1 MTIYILGT
9 LIILLPLLL
18 IAWLSFSKVKSKP
31 EWLLRLILVGSVV
44 LICYRIGTW
53 SMTSY
58 YMKFVIAALF
68 LGSILYSFHNI
79 RSGLWH
85 IPKEQWFRIGG
96 TALFSLLGILLSA
109 LTLSGASYSGRNTI
123 NLKFP
128 FGQGR
133 YYVIQGGSNVMT
145 NPFHSMA
152 SNGKYAIDIVK
163 INKLGNRAATV
174 FPEELAQ
181 YHIFGEVVH
190 SPCNG
195 RVVTTVSGLPD
206 NMPTNVD
213 REHPAGNHIVIECD
227 SIKVMLAHLKE
238 GSLEIVNQG
247 DNVKEG
253 QPVGEVGN
261 SGYTDEP
268 HLHIQANSYEGNPV
282 AITFGERF
290 LSINDLYV
298 VK

>member
-1 MTIYILGT
+1 MTIYILAT
-9 LIILLPLLL
+9 LVILLPLLL
-18 IAWLSFSKVKSKP
+18 IAWLSFSEVRSKS
-31 EWLLRLILVGSVV
+31 EWLLRFLFVASIV
-44 LICYRIGTW
+44 LICYKIGTW
-53 SMTSY
+53 SVTSY
-58 YMKFVIAALF
+58 YMRFVIAALF
-68 LGSILYSFHNI
+68 LASTFYSFHNI
-79 RSGLWH
+79 RCGLWH
-85 IPKEQWFRIGG
+85 VPKQQWFRIGG

-109 LTLSGASYSGRNTI
+109 LTLSGAYYTGSNKI

-128 FGQGR
+128 FGQGW

-152 SNGKYAIDIVK
+152 LNGKHAIDLVK
-163 INKLGNRAATV
+163 LNNLGNRAATV

-195 RVVTTVSGLPD
+195 NVVTTVSGLPD
-206 NMPTNVD
+206 NMPTSVD

-227 SIKVMLAHLKE
+227 TVDVMLAHLKQ
-238 GSLEIVNQG
+238 GSLKVSQG

-253 QPVGEVGN
+253 QPIGEVGN

-268 HLHIQANSYEGNPV
+268 HLHIQANSQDGNPV
-282 AITFGERF
+282 AIMFGERF
-290 LSINDLYV
+290 LSINDIYA

>member
-1 MTIYILGT
+1 MT
-9 LIILLPLLL
+9 ILLPLLL
-18 IAWLSFSKVKSKP
+18 IAWLSFSKVQTKS
-31 EWLLRLILVGSVV
+31 EWLLRLLFVGCVV
-44 LICYRIGTW
+44 LICYKIGTW

-58 YMKFVIAALF
+58 YMRFVIAVLF
-68 LGSILYSFHNI
+68 LGSTFYSYHNI
-79 RSGLWH
+79 RAGLWH
-85 IPKEQWFRIGG
+85 VPKEQWFRIGN
-96 TALFSLLGILLSA
+96 TALFSLLGILLSV
-109 LTLSGASYSGRNTI
+109 LTLSGAYYTGSNTI

-133 YYVIQGGSNVMT
+133 YYVIQGGSNIMT

-152 SNGKYAIDIVK
+152 LNGKYAIDVVE
-163 INKLGNRAATV
+163 INNLGNRAATF

-181 YHIFGEVVH
+181 YHIFGQVVH

-206 NMPTNVD
+206 NMPTSVD

-227 SIKVMLAHLKE
+227 SIKVMLAHLKQ
-238 GSLEIVNQG
+238 GSLRVSQG
-247 DNVKEG
+247 YNVKQG
-253 QPVGEVGN
+253 QPIGEAGN

-268 HLHIQANSYEGNPV
+268 HLHIQANSHDGNPV
-282 AITFGERF
+282 AIIFGERF
-290 LSINDLYV
+290 LSISDLYV

>member
-9 LIILLPLLL
+9 IIILLPLLL
-18 IAWLSFSKVKSKP
+18 IAWLSFSKVQSKS
-31 EWLLRLILVGSVV
+31 EWLLRLLFVASIV

-58 YMKFVIAALF
+58 YMRFVIAALF
-68 LGSILYSFHNI
+68 LGSTLYSFHNI
-79 RSGLWH
+79 STGLWH
-85 IPKEQWFRIGG
+85 VPKEQWFRIGG
-96 TALFSLLGILLSA
+96 TALFSLLGILLCA
-109 LTLSGASYSGRNTI
+109 LTLSGANYTGSNSI
-123 NLKFP
+123 SLKSP
-128 FGQGR
+128 FGQGW

-152 SNGKYAIDIVK
+152 FNGKYAIDLVK
-163 INKLGNRAATV
+163 INNLGNRAATV
-174 FPEELAQ
+174 FPEAITQ

-195 RVVTTVSGLPD
+195 SVVTTVSGLPD
-206 NMPTNVD
+206 NEPTNAD
-213 REHPAGNHIVIECD
+213 REHPAGNHIIIECD
-227 SIKVMLAHLKE
+227 SVEIMLAHLKH
-238 GSLEIVNQG
+238 GSLKVSQG

-253 QPVGEVGN
+253 QSVGEVGN

-268 HLHIQANSYEGNPV
+268 HLHIQANTHDGKPV
-282 AITFGERF
+282 AIIFGEKF
-290 LSINDLYV
+290 LSINDTYV

>member
-18 IAWLSFSKVKSKP
+18 IAWLSYSKVQSKS
-31 EWLLRLILVGSVV
+31 EWLLRLLFVGCVV
-44 LICYRIGTW
+44 LICYKIGTW

-58 YMKFVIAALF
+58 YMRFVIAALF
-68 LGSILYSFHNI
+68 LGSTFYSFHNI
-79 RSGLWH
+79 RAGLWH
-85 IPKEQWFRIGG
+85 APKEQWFRIGS

-109 LTLSGASYSGRNTI
+109 LTLSGAYYTGSNTI

-133 YYVIQGGSNVMT
+133 YYVIQGGSNIMT

-152 SNGKYAIDIVK
+152 LNGKYAIDVVE
-163 INKLGNRAATV
+163 INNLGNRAVTV
-174 FPEELAQ
+174 FPVEVAQ

-195 RVVTTVSGLPD
+195 SVVTTVSGLPD
-206 NMPTNVD
+206 NIPTNVD

-238 GSLEIVNQG
+238 GSLKVSQG
-247 DNVKEG
+247 DNIKEG

-268 HLHIQANSYEGNPV
+268 HLHIQANSHNGNPV
-282 AITFGERF
+282 AIMFGGRF

>member
-1 MTIYILGT
+1 MTIYILGV

-18 IAWLSFSKVKSKP
+18 IAWLSFSKVQTKS
-31 EWLLRLILVGSVV
+31 EWLLRLLFVGSIV
-44 LICYRIGTW
+44 LICYKIGTW

-58 YMKFVIAALF
+58 YMRFVIAALF
-68 LGSILYSFHNI
+68 LGSTLYSFHNI
-79 RSGLWH
+79 RAGLWH
-85 IPKEQWFRIGG
+85 VPKEQWFRIGS
-96 TALFSLLGILLSA
+96 TTLFSLLGILLSA
-109 LTLSGASYSGRNTI
+109 LTLSGAYYTGSNTI

-133 YYVIQGGSNVMT
+133 YYVIQGGSNIMT

-152 SNGKYAIDIVK
+152 LNGKYAIDLVK
-163 INKLGNRAATV
+163 INNPGNRAATV

-195 RVVTTVSGLPD
+195 RVVTTVSDLPD
-206 NMPTNVD
+206 NIPTSVD
-213 REHPAGNHIVIECD
+213 REHPAGNHIVIECG

-238 GSLEIVNQG
+238 DSLKVSQG

-253 QPVGEVGN
+253 QPIGEVGN

-268 HLHIQANSYEGNPV
+268 HSPHTG
-282 AITFGERF
+282 
-290 LSINDLYV
+290 
-298 VK
+298 